1 MMYDIILHAFATLFV
16 IIDPLG
22 LVPVFIGLTA
32 GADEAHKRMMAVKGI
47 LIGGGVLFSFAL
59 FGDEVLVALG
69 IGLPAFRV
77 AGGIMLFLIATEM
90 VFAKR
95 TARRERSAEE
105 ARKVQAPD
113 DISVFPLAIPIM
125 AGPGAIT
132 SVLLLMSNHQGDF
145 RSQAAVLSVLAF
157 VLAICL
163 ILFLI
168 TGHIEKILGKTFTT
182 LLSRLLGVL
191 LAALAAQYVMD
202 GLREG
207 LLN

>member
-1 MMYDIILHAFATLFV
+1 MLNDVILHAFATLFV

-32 GADEAHKRMMAVKGI
+32 GGDERHKRIMAIKGV
-47 LIGGGVLFSFAL
+47 LIGGAVLFSFAL
-59 FGDEVLVALG
+59 FGDKVLIALG
-69 IGLPAFRV
+69 IGFPAFRV

-105 ARKVQAPD
+105 ARREQAPD

-145 RSQAAVLSVLAF
+145 RAQVAVLAVLAL
-157 VLAICL
+157 VLSICL
-163 ILFLI
+163 ILFLM
-168 TGHIEKILGKTFTT
+168 TRQIEKALGKTITT

-191 LAALAAQYVMD
+191 LAALAVQYVMD
-202 GLREG
+202 GLRAG

>member
-1 MMYDIILHAFATLFV
+1 MNDVILHAFATLFV

-32 GADEAHKRMMAVKGI
+32 GANNAHKRTMALKGV

-59 FGDEVLVALG
+59 FGDRVLSALG

-90 VFAKR
+90 VFGRR

-105 ARKVQAPD
+105 ARKVHTPD

-132 SVLLLMSNHQGDF
+132 SVLLLMSNHQSDL
-145 RSQAAVLSVLAF
+145 RAQAAVLAVLAF
-157 VLAICL
+157 VLTVCL
-163 ILFLI
+163 TLFLI
-168 TGHIEKILGKTFTT
+168 TRHIEKALGKTFTT

-202 GLREG
+202 GLRAG
-207 LLN
+207 LLS

>member
-1 MMYDIILHAFATLFV
+1 MLYDIILHAFATLFV

-32 GADEAHKRMMAVKGI
+32 GTDEAHKRKMAVKGI

-59 FGDEVLVALG
+59 FGDEVLIALG

-105 ARKVQAPD
+105 ARGEQTPE

-145 RSQAAVLSVLAF
+145 RAQTIVLAVLAF
-157 VLAICL
+157 VLSVCL

-168 TGHIEKILGKTFTT
+168 TRHIEKALGKTFTT

-202 GLREG
+202 GLRAG